1 MSFHQQQHDPDD
13 EPVAPPIDPEFFE
26 FDRMFLLFFW
36 ALDLTL
42 LFFLFSFI
50 VHKDDI
56 SREQLKELLYDEIMT
71 FQPAPIT
78 S

>member
-1 MSFHQQQHDPDD
+1 MTQTMNPSHHLLTQSSSNLI
-13 EPVAPPIDPEFFE
+13 VCFFI
-26 FDRMFLLFFW
+26 FLGSKPH
-36 ALDLTL
+36 LT
-42 LFFLFSFI
+42 FFLFSFT